1 MEGHCSHNLK
11 STLKAPDKIA
21 CVYGS
26 EICRNGAKFRVNC
39 MQECDR
45 ELYGGTVFES
55 LLKDDRNLIVTGGV
69 RWQEGISTVQSS

>member
-1 MEGHCSHNLK
+1 MYSHVCSLEVSCCGWMEGHCSHNLK

-45 ELYGGTVFES
+45 ELY
-55 LLKDDRNLIVTGGV
+55 
-69 RWQEGISTVQSS
+69 RWYSV